1 MWKTLAQTLRGYTW
15 RDRIASIVLLVVFV
29 ASVWLGFR
37 SLNPIYTRDT
47 YVEGMVGKVS
57 VLNPLFVDFN
67 DVDRDISALVFSGLM
82 KYDAATGAV
91 VDDVAQMR
99 VNDTKTVY
107 TFVIRP
113 NVFFHDGVALTADDV
128 YFTYH
133 DIIQSPDFPNPFL
146 RANFD
151 GIEIAQKDARTVT
164 FTLPQSNAFFPTN
177 LTLGILPKHV
187 FASVAPG
194 DMLTSEL
201 NKNPIGTGSYRVSRP
216 YNVSLKG
223 EGKISLDRF
232 DRYYGGLPHMLHIV
246 FRTFTS
252 ADKLFDARSDL
263 HVVARVMPD
272 MLDRFQS
279 DGRFTLTPYAVP
291 QYKAIFFNMD
301 RPIMREHSVRLALV
315 RSVDMTALLGQVP
328 GFRRVDTP
336 LLRIDDPAWGYVYGI
351 KEAMGALFDANWRYS
366 GEKKTGTRV
375 KKDTPLQLSL
385 VYFERADHR
394 PDPDDETTVQF
405 LTRAWSA
412 IGIDVRATLVPLTD
426 RGSII
431 ASRNYD
437 MMLTGERLGYD
448 SDTYSFFHSS
458 QATAQGSNFSQ
469 YKNVIVDALIEDL
482 RRSNDPDHATAR
494 LMQLAKALREDIP
507 ALFLFRPTYYFA
519 SNGRVQGYA
528 LDHLA
533 YTADRFFNIQSWNLL
548 P

>member
-1 MWKTLAQTLRGYTW
+1 MVVFG
-15 RDRIASIVLLVVFV
+15 ASI
-29 ASVWLGFR
+29 WLGFR
-37 SLNPIYTRDT
+37 GLNPMYDRDT
-47 YVEGMVGKVS
+47 YVEGIVGKVS

-67 DVDRDISALVFSGLM
+67 DADRDVSALIFSGLM
-82 KYDAATGAV
+82 KYDAATGTV
-91 VDDVAQMR
+91 VDDMAQMR

-113 NVFFHDGVALTADDV
+113 NVFFHDGVPLTADDV

-133 DIIQSPDFPNPFL
+133 DVIQSLDFPNPFL

-151 GIEIAQKDARTVT
+151 GIEIARKDERTVT
-164 FTLPQSNAFFPTN
+164 FTLPQSNAFFVTN

-201 NKNPIGTGSYRVSRP
+201 NKSPVGSGPYRISQPYSVSM
-216 YNVSLKG
+216 KG
-223 EGKISLDRF
+223 DGKISLDHF
-232 DRYYGGLPHMLHIV
+232 DRYYGGLPHIPHIV
-246 FRTFTS
+246 IRTFTS
-252 ADKLFDARSDL
+252 AEKLSDAKDDL
-263 HVVARVMPD
+263 HAVSRVTSD
-272 MLDRFQS
+272 ILGRFQS
-279 DGRFTLTPYAVP
+279 DSRFALTPYVLP
-291 QYKAIFFNMD
+291 QYKAIFFNTD
-301 RPIMREHSVRLALV
+301 RPIMHERSVRLALA
-315 RSVDMTALLGQVP
+315 RSVDMTALLQQVP

-336 LLRIDDPAWGYVYGI
+336 LLRIDDPAWGYEYGL
-351 KEAMGALFDANWRYS
+351 KEAMGALFDANWRYP
-366 GEKKTGTRV
+366 GETKMGTRA
-375 KKDTPLQLSL
+375 KKGTPLQLSL

-394 PDPDDETTVQF
+394 PDPDDEATVQF
-405 LTRAWSA
+405 LTRAWSS

-448 SDTYSFFHSS
+448 SDMYSFFHSS

-482 RRSNDPDHATAR
+482 RRSSDSDHATAR
-494 LMQLAKALREDIP
+494 LTQLAKALREDIP

-519 SNGRVQGYA
+519 SNGRAQGYA

-533 YTADRFFNIQSWNLL
+533 YTADRFSNIQSWNLL